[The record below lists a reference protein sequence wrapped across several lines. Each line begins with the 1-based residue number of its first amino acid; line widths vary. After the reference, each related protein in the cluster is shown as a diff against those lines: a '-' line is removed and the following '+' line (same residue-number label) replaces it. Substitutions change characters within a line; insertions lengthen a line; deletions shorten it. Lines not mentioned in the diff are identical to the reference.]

1 MDNLKPILV
10 VDDDLP
16 TQLLVK
22 ALLARYG
29 YSVELASDGARA
41 IALLRDRDY
50 SAITLDL
57 MMPGVDGH
65 SVIAHLRE
73 TNRRIPVI
81 VCTAAGTPITDAL
94 DPSVVKAVLRKPFDI
109 EQFVGT
115 VSGLA
120 GIVAPVAKVLIVDDD
135 LRARYVM
142 RAFLEPAEVTEAESS
157 DEAFRLLRESRPD
170 LVLLDLILPDAPGE
184 EVLHKIRE
192 TVETSE
198 LPVVIVTSRK
208 LDEPERARLL
218 TRAAAVVYKG
228 DLSRETMR
236 RALQTIERRK

>member
-10 VDDDLP
+10 VDDDAP
-16 TQLLVK
+16 TQLLLK

-29 YSVELASDGARA
+29 YTVELASDGGGA
-41 IALLRDRDY
+41 IALLRESDY
-50 SAITLDL
+50 SAIVLDL
-57 MMPGVDGH
+57 MMPVIGGEG
-65 SVIAHLRE
+65 VIAYLRE
-73 TNRRIPVI
+73 TGRRIPVI
-81 VCTAAGTPITDAL
+81 VCTAAGTASTATLDA
-94 DPSVVKAVLRKPFDI
+94 DVVKAVLRKPFDI

-120 GIVAPVAKVLIVDDD
+120 GVIAPVARVLIVDDD

-142 RAFLEPAEVTEAESS
+142 RAFLEPAEVTEAESG

-184 EVLHKIRE
+184 EVLQKIRE
-192 TVETSE
+192 TVETSA
-198 LPVVIVTSRK
+198 LPVIIVTSRK
-208 LDEPERARLL
+208 LDDPERARLL

-236 RALQTIERRK
+236 QALQAIKPRK